1 MPQSR
6 KSLAL
11 ALLVATPAYAQSVDV
26 PGPVRPPAGQKAVMT
41 WTGSGELTYECRARA
56 DDAAAFDWAFAG
68 PLATPAGAG
77 TRAAMGR
84 YTPARRG
91 KPRMEADSPGSR

>member
-11 ALLVATPAYAQSVDV
+11 ALLVASPRLAQSVDV
-26 PGPVRPPAGQKAVMT
+26 PAPVRPPAGQKMT
-41 WTGSGELTYECRARA
+41 WTGSGELTYECRAKA

-68 PLATPAGAG
+68 PLAMLAGAR